1 VKPSDPFTKPKQVS
15 VPGETVVGLGFTGFT
30 GGTANAR
37 NNSNKKRH
45 KNRQRKLREMM
56 TKSISWMITY
66 GGSTLF
72 ATVYVDDRYR
82 GNCFT

>member
-1 VKPSDPFTKPKQVS
+1 M
-15 VPGETVVGLGFTGFT
+15 LGIIVIKNDT
-30 GGTANAR
+30 
-37 NNSNKKRH
+37 

-72 ATVYVDDRYR
+72 AIVYVDDRYR